1 MVRFLAR
8 KIFFFLFTLLV
19 LSMVVFWITEV
30 APGNIAY
37 NILGVLITP
46 QQEASF
52 NNQYGL
58 DDPVS
63 IRYRRWLFGS
73 DYQAS
78 RLVGQP
84 LTTRQDDTGKQG
96 WWAVAADGTLYRSF
110 VEAGKRIM
118 RRERQPD
125 GTVIDRQHPDDQWL
139 VDEDGNSVFWGV
151 YDDSRAAMWIQG
163 NAEGALLLK
172 GSGWIADPAAPLDY
186 LPLQK
191 GLLRLDSGFSISDR
205 RPVADVLSR
214 RLTNSAI
221 LAGISF
227 VLIMPVSFFLG
238 VVAALNYG
246 RFIDRSLSFFGIIT
260 TMTPQFVSGVFLIM
274 IFGLWLGW
282 VPAITLMAP
291 DESLLSQLELLI
303 LPILTLTMA
312 ELGYILR
319 LTRSSMIEVLGEDYI
334 RTAVL
339 KGLPRHRI
347 IIKHA
352 LKNALLA
359 PITIMMLHVNYLI
372 GGLVIVEQIFGFPGL
387 GRYMLNAVFT
397 KDVAAIE
404 AGTMLLVVFAM
415 LTQLIAEILY
425 IYLNPKIRFT

>member
-8 KIFFFLFTLLV
+8 KVFFFVFTLLV
-19 LSMVVFWITEV
+19 LSVAVFWITEV

-37 NILGVLITP
+37 NILGVFITP

-52 NNQYGL
+52 NNQFGL
-58 DDPVS
+58 DDPATT
-63 IRYRRWLFGS
+63 RYRRWLFGS

-78 RLVGQP
+78 RLIGQP
-84 LTTRQDDTGKQG
+84 LTTRQDDTGKRG

-110 VEAGKRIM
+110 VEDGERIM
-118 RRERQPD
+118 RRERRLD
-125 GTVIDRQHPDDQWL
+125 GTVIVRQHPDDQWL
-139 VDEDGNSVFWGV
+139 VGAEGNTTFWGV
-151 YDDSRAAMWIQG
+151 YDDGRAAMWRQG
-163 NAEGALLLK
+163 NDEPSLLLK
-172 GSGWIADPAAPLDY
+172 GSGWIVDPNAPLDY

-191 GLLRLDSGFSISDR
+191 GLLRLDPGLSISDR
-205 RPVADVLSR
+205 RPVGDVLGR

-227 VLIMPVSFFLG
+227 VLIMPISFFLG
-238 VVAALNYG
+238 VVAALNNG
-246 RFIDRSLSFFGIIT
+246 RFIDRSLSFLGVVT
-260 TMTPQFVSGVFLIM
+260 TMTPQFVSGIFLIM

-282 VPAITLMAP
+282 VPPVTLMEP
-291 DESLLSQLELLI
+291 DKSLFSQLDLLI

-319 LTRSSMIEVLGEDYI
+319 LTRSSMIEVLAEDYI

-339 KGLPRHRI
+339 KGLPRHKVI
-347 IIKHA
+347 LKHA
-352 LKNALLA
+352 VKNALLA
-359 PITIMMLHVNYLI
+359 PITVMMLHVNYLI

-404 AGTMLLVVFAM
+404 AGAMLLVVIAM
-415 LTQLIAEILY
+415 LTQLISEILY
-425 IYLNPKIRFT
+425 IYLNPKIQLT